1 MCSVNCDLCE
11 DIICKRCMIHVDHN
25 HLYVCEKCLKDKIA
39 GAGSRKVVGATVL
52 IRSNSV
58 EIEGLDPESG
68 ETVRLV
74 VAPSSCWRGIG
85 EQAAHMGTVLVEEA
99 IGNECDVARGGG

>member
-1 MCSVNCDLCE
+1 
-11 DIICKRCMIHVDHN
+11 MIHVDHN

-85 EQAAHMGTVLVEEA
+85 EQAAHMGTVLVEKA
-99 IGNECDVARGGG
+99 IGNECDVARGEG